1 MRKLLVIVPLVFVLL
16 PVQGGESKSNLT
28 ALAPFLDEQV
38 FAVLRVDVA
47 IDPFDKMKDL
57 GFPVRDMEEGKKLMN
72 KWRAEIKQAG
82 GKEIFLVWSLADK
95 LGIPFIV
102 IPTKGEDEAKTLAES
117 LKQMEVP
124 GTLAKGS
131 VTLAGDAAALRRL
144 ATVQPAAQPDWARAF
159 ATVKDMSVQA
169 AFIPPDILRRS
180 LLESF
185 PKLPKEV
192 GGGSSKAIDE
202 NFQFAA
208 AGADLTPKVSARLV
222 IQGKDADAAKEIK
235 RLLEKAIQALLLTK
249 QTANDLPELK
259 VILPLLTPKVKN
271 DQVVVTVDDETY
283 TKIMVPLAAKVR
295 NSAQRA
301 RDANNLKQIAL
312 AMHNY
317 FDVYKTFPAQFSS
330 DKQGKPLLSWRVHIL
345 PFVEQEQLYRQF
357 KLDQPW
363 DSEHNKKLIPMMPA
377 VYKSPFQKNVAKG
390 KTTYLVPVGKDTIF
404 PGAKG
409 TTIRDI
415 PDGTSNTILVVEVND
430 ENAVTWTKPDDFK
443 TDAKKPLAILVRP
456 GAKGFNVA
464 MADGSVRYI
473 ARTISMETLKAAFT
487 RNGGE
492 VFGPDW

>member
-1 MRKLLVIVPLVFVLL
+1 MQKILVIVPLLIVLL
-16 PVQGGESKSNLT
+16 PVQGGESKSNFK

-38 FAVLRVDVA
+38 FAVVRVDVA

-57 GFPVRDMEEGKKLMN
+57 GFPARDMEEGKKLMS

-102 IPTKGEDEAKTLAES
+102 IPTKGEDEAKKLAES
-117 LKQMEVP
+117 LKQLEVP

-131 VTLAGDAAALRRL
+131 VTLAGDAAALQRL
-144 ATVQPAAQPDWARAF
+144 ATVQSAARPEWARAF
-159 ATVKDMSVQA
+159 ATVKDMSIQA
-169 AFIPPDILRRS
+169 AFVPTAVLRRS
-180 LLESF
+180 LVESF
-185 PKLPKEV
+185 PNLPKEI

-235 RLLEKAIQALLLTK
+235 RLLEKAMQALLLAK
-249 QTANDLPELK
+249 QTQNDLPELK

-283 TKIMVPLAAKVR
+283 AKIMVPLVAKVR

-301 RDANNLKQIAL
+301 QDANNLKQMAL

-317 FDVYKTFPAQFSS
+317 LDVYKTFPAQFSS

-363 DSEHNKKLIPMMPA
+363 DCEHNKKLIPMMPA
-377 VYKSPFQKNVAKG
+377 IYKSPFQKNVAKG

-409 TTIRDI
+409 ISIRDI

-430 ENAVTWTKPDDFK
+430 EHAVTWTKPDDFK
-443 TDAKKPLAILVRP
+443 TDAKKPMAILVRP

-464 MADGSVRYI
+464 MADGSVRYVS
-473 ARTISMETLKAAFT
+473 RTISMETLRAAFT